1 MKLGDKPKKNWRSP
15 GESVGKFRTI
25 EKKLNRLMI
34 LEYTWDHLVGNKKK
48 FWILKAV
55 QGDCL
60 FVETKAAVAKNELIA
75 RREQLIKELNKYFET
90 PWIKKIDVK

>member
-15 GESVGKFRTI
+15 AESVGRFHFL

-34 LEYTWDHLVGNKKK
+34 LDYAWDHLVGNKKK
-48 FWILKAV
+48 FWVLKAV

-60 FVETKAAVAKNELIA
+60 FVETKVAVAKNELIA
-75 RREQLIKELNKYFET
+75 RREQLIKELNKYFDT